1 MQADLLIAAQ
11 KNIEKKIKEEKEP
24 KNENA
29 YCKEFRRECYRE
41 QVENEE
47 KNRKQAE
54 KEEI

>member
-11 KNIEKKIKEEKEP
+11 KNIEKKIQEEKEP

-47 KNRKQAE
+47 KR
-54 KEEI
+54 